1 MTKFNVTVYAAVLL
15 TVGLIGSS
23 LFNTSTRNTDLVP
36 LTPEVQSSPAPAPT
50 TNVNNKA
57 HTSPTVSHAQ
67 VKTVRPD
74 ATRTVFIE
82 GVIEGNVSL
91 AAEKIKSLG
100 EKSKE
105 PIFLL
110 LNSPGGSVLDG
121 ALVISAIEASP
132 APVYTVCLQLCA
144 SMAAMIHQYGHKRMM
159 VNRSILMF
167 HDAAGGVQGYM
178 HHMVSR
184 INQMHNYVHKMDSYV
199 SKRAGIDF
207 ERYLQEANRE
217 LWLDAEDATNLRLND
232 QIVNV
237 IIPEQ
242 PKDTLIFITPNQQKR
257 SALNFTWE

>member
-1 MTKFNVTVYAAVLL
+1 MTKRNVTIYAAVLL
-15 TVGLIGSS
+15 TLGLIGTSV
-23 LFNTSTRNTDLVP
+23 LNTSNRNTDLVP
-36 LTPEVQSSPAPAPT
+36 LTPQNQGLPAPAPT
-50 TNVNNKA
+50 TNVNNA
-57 HTSPTVSHAQ
+57 LHIVPTVVPKQ
-67 VKTVRPD
+67 IQNVRPNPS
-74 ATRTVFIE
+74 RTLTIYGPIGA
-82 GVIEGNVSL
+82 GVASV
-91 AAEKIKSLG
+91 AEDIKDLG
-100 EKSKE
+100 QKSKE

-159 VNRSILMF
+159 VDRSILMF

-217 LWLDAEDATNLRLND
+217 LWLDAEDATKLRLND
-232 QIVNV
+232 QIVSV
-237 IIPEQ
+237 IIPKGEEVQ
-242 PKDTLIFITPNQQKR
+242 LQLPDPQQKR
-257 SALNFTWE
+257 SVLNFTWE